1 MGEKYMKESDIYRC
15 FYDYWE
21 KNKSIGECLDMVPK
35 YSLEELI
42 QKAAGGEERKSAIGE
57 NERE

>member
-1 MGEKYMKESDIYRC
+1 M
-15 FYDYWE
+15 
-21 KNKSIGECLDMVPK
+21 DMVPK